1 MSYSE
6 YWDKIFQLS
15 EEMTSLVDSYWNSY
29 SGPGS
34 WQFWAV
40 AVLLVLPLVLLY
52 FTVDRKRIFEI
63 FFFGF
68 IVHALWTYTDIVL
81 GNYTLLVHTYYML
94 PIFPHAFNITMSVLP
109 VGFMLIYQ
117 YCTSHRKNFILYT
130 VILSAVYSLVFA
142 SIEKALGM
150 VELNK
155 GMNLFYLFLIDLVI
169 AFIAYI
175 GTRLVRRAHL
185 RADAE

>member
-29 SGPGS
+29 SDPGS

-40 AVLLVLPLVLLY
+40 TVLLVLPLGLLY

-68 IVHALWTYTDIVL
+68 IVHVLWTYTDIVL